1 MLSTTVAPEPLTPTE
16 PVNALAGLL
25 SATVPVVGSADAV
38 VLPPTFNG
46 PLCVMLP
53 PVLVAARSPVVVS
66 CPKSTAPP
74 AVAATLP
81 PAVVVP
87 KSSPPPAV
95 AVTLPPTV
103 LVPNVRS
110 PVPPAVATRFP
121 VVLIGPRVSAPVSA
135 IATDPLIGCVTG

>member
-1 MLSTTVAPEPLTPTE
+1 
-16 PVNALAGLL
+16 
-25 SATVPVVGSADAV
+25 
-38 VLPPTFNG
+38 
-46 PLCVMLP
+46 MLP
-53 PVLVAARSPVVVS
+53 PVLVAARFPVVVS

-74 AVAATLP
+74 AVAATFP

-87 KSSPPPAV
+87 KSSAPPAA

-121 VVLIGPRVSAPVSA
+121 VVLIGPKVSAPVSA
-135 IATDPLIGCVTG
+135 IATEPLIGVPFVVAAFTGPTKSLVDPDRLMPPGPLRFSAVVPALEIPVPLA